1 MRYLLSLGCAVAF
14 AASINA
20 KINLGTAAKFGLIGS
35 STITSTG
42 DTVINGNVGLT
53 PGSSITG
60 FKPSGP
66 GVINGAIDIDNPA
79 AVTAHEDAQ
88 AAYNAA
94 IALRTPPRTDLT
106 GKDLGG
112 LTLIP
117 GTYFFSSSAQLTG
130 KLTLDGRGSAN
141 GMWTFQIG
149 STLTTATAASVV
161 TINSARPC
169 NAIWAVGSSAT
180 LGTSTNFAGTVIA
193 VASITV
199 NSGVTVKGG
208 LFALN
213 GAVTLIDDKVD
224 APGSCPAILS
234 RRFTPSA
241 EDMT

>member
-1 MRYLLSLGCAVAF
+1 MRYLLFLGCTIAF

-20 KINLGTAAKFGLIGS
+20 KINLGTAANFGLIGS

-42 DTVINGNVGLT
+42 GTVINGSVALT

-60 FKPSGP
+60 FKPTGS
-66 GVINGAIDIDNPA
+66 GVINGVTDIDNPA
-79 AVTAHEDAQ
+79 AVTAHNDAQ

-94 IALRTPPRTDLT
+94 IALRTPPRIDLT

-112 LTLIP
+112 MTLIP

-130 KLTLDGRGSAN
+130 TLTLDGRGSAN

-149 STLTTATAASVV
+149 STLTTATSASVV
-161 TINSARPC
+161 TINKARPC

-180 LGTSTNFAGTVIA
+180 LGTSTTFAGTVIA
-193 VASITV
+193 VASVTV

-213 GAVTLIDDKVD
+213 AAVTLIDDSVR
-224 APGSCPAILS
+224 APGSCPAIQS
-234 RRFTPSA
+234 RRVNPFA
-241 EDMT
+241 EDMA

>member
-1 MRYLLSLGCAVAF
+1 MHYLLFLGYASGFAAF
-14 AASINA
+14 ANA
-20 KINLGTAAKFGLIGS
+20 KINLGTAATYGVIGS

-42 DTVINGNVGLT
+42 NTVVNGNVGLT

-60 FKPSGP
+60 FPP
-66 GVINGAIDIDNPA
+66 GVIHGTTDIDNPA
-79 AVTAHEDAQ
+79 AVSAHKDAQ

-94 IALRTPPRTDLT
+94 IALQSPKPIDLT

-112 LTLIP
+112 LKLVP

-130 KLTLDGRGSAN
+130 TLTLDGKGSAN

-161 TINSARPC
+161 LINGARPC
-169 NAIWAVGSSAT
+169 NVLWAVGSSAT
-180 LGTSTNFAGTVIA
+180 LGTGTKFAGTIIA

-199 NSGVTVKGG
+199 NSGVTVNGG

-213 GAVTLIDDKVD
+213 AAVTLINDTITK
-224 APGSCPAILS
+224 PGSCPTAGS
-234 RRFTPSA
+234 RRGMSFA
-241 EDMT
+241 EKA